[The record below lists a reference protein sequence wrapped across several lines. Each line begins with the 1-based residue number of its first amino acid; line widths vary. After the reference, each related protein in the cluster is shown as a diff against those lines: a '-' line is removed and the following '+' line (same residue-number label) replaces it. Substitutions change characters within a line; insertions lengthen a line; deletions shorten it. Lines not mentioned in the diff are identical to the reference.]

1 MSSNLKFFFKAV
13 PGERIE
19 TALTLPE
26 DDRSSISG
34 VVHLD
39 DGTPVVA
46 AMVLLCDAETHEP
59 IAQAFTDETGR
70 FRVGPL
76 ASNQLY

>member
-26 DDRSSISG
+26 D
-34 VVHLD
+34 
-39 DGTPVVA
+39 
-46 AMVLLCDAETHEP
+46 AETHEP

-70 FRVGPL
+70 FLFGPL
-76 ASNQLY
+76 ASEHLYYIHIYRDTTHVRTLEITI

>member
-34 VVHLD
+34 RCASGRWH
-39 DGTPVVA
+39 
-46 AMVLLCDAETHEP
+46 
-59 IAQAFTDETGR
+59 TGR
-70 FRVGPL
+70 SRYGP
-76 ASNQLY
+76 AV